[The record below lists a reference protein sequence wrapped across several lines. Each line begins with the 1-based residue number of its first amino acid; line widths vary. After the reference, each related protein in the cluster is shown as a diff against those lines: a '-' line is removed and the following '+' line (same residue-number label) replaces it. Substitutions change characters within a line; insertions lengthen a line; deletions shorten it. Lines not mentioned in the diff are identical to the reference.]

1 MAMII
6 DDKAVVH
13 YSNDTDDNAAV
24 CYGNDYWW

>member
-6 DDKAVVH
+6 DDNAIVH
-13 YSNDTDDNAAV
+13 YSNDTDDNAV